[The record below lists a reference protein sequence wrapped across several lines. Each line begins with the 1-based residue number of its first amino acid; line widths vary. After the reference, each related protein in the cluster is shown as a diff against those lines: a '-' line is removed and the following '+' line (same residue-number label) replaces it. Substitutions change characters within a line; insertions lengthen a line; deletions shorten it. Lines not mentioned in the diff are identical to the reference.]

1 MTDKRRDVL
10 DGIGGYVP
18 GPWYATRHPYWPNA
32 MVRVSTRPGDSWSN
46 FGQICYATPAEAELI
61 ARAPELVEEVR
72 ALREAIRN
80 VADRRARPGDSH
92 NDHFERLA
100 AMFER
105 ETGRMA
111 PGKDQPMEMGA
122 RDIEA
127 DRAAW
132 ESWCAAPYEAL
143 VALLPDTGDN
153 DES

>member
-1 MTDKRRDVL
+1 MSDPEKIHLV
-10 DGIGGYVP
+10 
-18 GPWYATRHPYWPNA
+18 
-32 MVRVSTRPGDSWSN
+32 
-46 FGQICYATPAEAELI
+46 
-61 ARAPELVEEVR
+61 PELVEEVR

-80 VADRRARPGDSH
+80 VADRRARPGESH
-92 NDHFERLA
+92 NEHFERLA
-100 AMFER
+100 EMFRR

-111 PGKDQPMEMGA
+111 PGKDQGMEMGA
-122 RDIEA
+122 RDIGA

>member
-61 ARAPELVEEVR
+61 ARAPELVEEIRELRV
-72 ALREAIRN
+72 ALEHMVCNCIACEGLGELREAVQAWDVPGAPVPECGVCR
-80 VADRRARPGDSH
+80 DAR
-92 NDHFERLA
+92 
-100 AMFER
+100 
-105 ETGRMA
+105 
-111 PGKDQPMEMGA
+111 
-122 RDIEA
+122 
-127 DRAAW
+127 
-132 ESWCAAPYEAL
+132 
-143 VALLPDTGDN
+143 ALLPTTGDN